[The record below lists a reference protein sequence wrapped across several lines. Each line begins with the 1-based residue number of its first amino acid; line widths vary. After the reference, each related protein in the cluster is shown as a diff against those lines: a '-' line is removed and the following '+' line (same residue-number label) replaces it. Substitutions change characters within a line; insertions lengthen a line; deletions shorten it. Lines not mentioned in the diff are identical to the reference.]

1 MSQVQK
7 PLYDVPIFNPSNY
20 QDKIAD
26 GVEMAVPITTN
37 GITWYGSDT
46 NLKTGSNLTV
56 DNSGNLNIYKD
67 NCLYLNNGMTLSE
80 LVSSPIINSCV
91 RVKRAT
97 QLDALIRWNESSAR
111 WEGGLSND
119 VRSFTVLNNPSNLQY
134 NIPYFTPF
142 GNGNSLS
149 SDTNFVYNN
158 SRLGVGTD
166 SPSAKLHVIQTSATD
181 ALRVDDQASDTTR
194 FLIDQSGNVGIGVN
208 TGASAILH
216 INGNVTVPVQSN
228 FTSSTS
234 YGLYLQSQGAS
245 GLTSSGIAFG
255 ESSTV
260 RASMI
265 AYDDGSGVQMGLRHY
280 THNGSTLNLAQQI
293 DSDAN
298 TSIIGNFSVNPGW
311 KVYPPIALSSN
322 NSTITTASYN
332 NGSYITTESSS
343 ASGSVQGWRVFD
355 KSSNGQWNT
364 VNSYNNNTGSYIGA
378 QSTTYNLTLTY
389 TGEWV
394 QIQIPNGISISLLGV
409 RAGNVANST
418 TPQDFMLFGSND
430 GTNWTDVFTKTGETI
445 FTSAET
451 KPYAIY
457 DTNFYTFFRFATNKI
472 LPNGTDQFL
481 RLGELY
487 FYGYQNTTPSLTVLT
502 ESVCVGT
509 TTPSAFCILDVN
521 SSTRAIKIPSLTTS
535 AKTAIT
541 TPGAICYDST
551 LGNLSFRNSSQWID
565 SSRYVMTQFKATAGT
580 TTNILTANIYYK
592 LATGTISSL
601 GDSDFTTNSETNSV
615 FKFTSI
621 NSNSKLCKLT
631 INLSYKFDAN
641 DQVLVFSVFKNA
653 TYTGQAITVG
663 TPLDIMTQNTT
674 KIDHSLV
681 VQNVL
686 LTSIEQNDVISL
698 AVLNTTSSSKVITI
712 NNLTMIAEINL

>member
-1 MSQVQK
+1 M
-7 PLYDVPIFNPSNY
+7 
-20 QDKIAD
+20 
-26 GVEMAVPITTN
+26 
-37 GITWYGSDT
+37 
-46 NLKTGSNLTV
+46 
-56 DNSGNLNIYKD
+56 
-67 NCLYLNNGMTLSE
+67 
-80 LVSSPIINSCV
+80 
-91 RVKRAT
+91 
-97 QLDALIRWNESSAR
+97 
-111 WEGGLSND
+111 
-119 VRSFTVLNNPSNLQY
+119 
-134 NIPYFTPF
+134 
-142 GNGNSLS
+142 
-149 SDTNFVYNN
+149 
-158 SRLGVGTD
+158 
-166 SPSAKLHVIQTSATD
+166 
-181 ALRVDDQASDTTR
+181 
-194 FLIDQSGNVGIGVN
+194 
-208 TGASAILH
+208 
-216 INGNVTVPVQSN
+216 
-228 FTSSTS
+228 
-234 YGLYLQSQGAS
+234 
-245 GLTSSGIAFG
+245 
-255 ESSTV
+255 
-260 RASMI
+260 
-265 AYDDGSGVQMGLRHY
+265 
-280 THNGSTLNLAQQI
+280 
-293 DSDAN
+293 
-298 TSIIGNFSVNPGW
+298 
-311 KVYPPIALSSN
+311 
-322 NSTITTASYN
+322 
-332 NGSYITTESSS
+332 
-343 ASGSVQGWRVFD
+343 
-355 KSSNGQWNT
+355 
-364 VNSYNNNTGSYIGA
+364 
-378 QSTTYNLTLTY
+378 
-389 TGEWV
+389 

-430 GTNWTDVFTKTGETI
+430 GISWTSIFTKTGETI
-445 FTSAET
+445 FTSAQT

-472 LPNGTDQFL
+472 LPNGIDQFL

-580 TTNILTANIYYK
+580 TTNLIAANIYYK
-592 LATGTISSL
+592 LNTGTISSL
-601 GDSDFTTNSETNSV
+601 GDSDFTTNSENNSV

-631 INLSYKFDAN
+631 INLSYKFDTS

-686 LTSIEQNDVISL
+686 LTSIEQNDVISF
-698 AVLNTTSSSKVITI
+698 AVLNTISSSKVITI